1 VVGLRRAFPLFALAG
16 AVMAFAPVPARAQ
29 SPSPSAPPVPQL
41 EGEVSGSLGSGGTLS
56 IRSDVTMPGGWQG
69 LHLIEVVV
77 LSGGRE
83 IEHMTYEVES
93 SRLEIGSYRVL
104 IGTGAEGTG
113 AYLRVRGP
121 RVIVTTGGAYLSI
134 QIHADVLRT
143 VPPGARFRLS
153 VTGDAGTTAE
163 VTRTLAPV
171 EDDRGFGWD
180 VVLAAVAA
188 ALLAGAFAGN
198 LVASR
203 RRPPPRLS
211 VYGVI
216 QQRLDADLPVTGR
229 ER

>member
-1 VVGLRRAFPLFALAG
+1 MGLRRAVLLFALAG
-16 AVMAFAPVPARAQ
+16 AVMAFAPVPVRAQ
-29 SPSPSAPPVPQL
+29 SSSPSAPPVPQID
-41 EGEVSGSLGSGGTLS
+41 GEVSGSLRPGGTLS
-56 IRSDVTMPGGWQG
+56 VRSDVTMPGGWQG
-69 LHLIEVVV
+69 LHLIEVIV

-83 IEHMTYEVES
+83 IERMTYEVES
-93 SRLEIGSYRVL
+93 SRLEIGGNRIL
-104 IGTGAEGTG
+104 IGACAESAG
-113 AYLRVRGP
+113 AYLRVCGP
-121 RVIVTTGGAYLSI
+121 GVIVTTGGAYLSI

-153 VTGDAGTTAE
+153 VTGDAGTTAQ

-216 QQRLDADLPVTGR
+216 QQRLDADPPVTGR